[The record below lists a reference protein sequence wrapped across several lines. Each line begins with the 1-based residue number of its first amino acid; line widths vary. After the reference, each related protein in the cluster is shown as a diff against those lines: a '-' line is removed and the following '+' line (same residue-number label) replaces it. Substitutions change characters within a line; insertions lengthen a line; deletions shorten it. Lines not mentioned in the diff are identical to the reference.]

1 MITSGITASRD
12 QIVATIRTTA
22 EASGVDFS
30 YLVKQAQV
38 ESGLNPNARAG
49 TSSAAGLFQFT
60 SGTWLK
66 MVERHGET
74 HGLGAEAAA
83 LRSGSASKSDVAKLL
98 EKRHDPEL
106 STRLAAQFAI
116 ENAQSLVAS
125 GVKQVGPTEL
135 YLAHFLGAGGSAKF
149 LQEMEKNPNAPAAPA
164 MRSAADANR
173 PIFYAKGEPVSYR
186 AIYDRFAKKFDISA
200 SVSPVI
206 AKISAD
212 ALERSKMA
220 RAEPMIPSIDDLMS
234 KKTPTD
240 LVAKRPTDQDLVSIL
255 GKSPEKS
262 QSVQPQT
269 LRARSSAPFMI
280 ARPEAAAAPVD
291 LPAVNAAS
299 MAKFLESASQW
310 QTEPGLAPPDN
321 GMAGRDASQ
330 GARSQG

>member
-66 MVERHGET
+66 MVERHGAS

-83 LRSGSASKSDVAKLL
+83 LRSGSVSKSDVAKLL
-98 EKRHDPEL
+98 DKRHDPEL

-116 ENAQSLVAS
+116 ENAKSLVAS

-173 PIFYAKGEPVSYR
+173 PIFYSKGEPVSYR
-186 AIYDRFAKKFDISA
+186 AIYDRFAKKFDNSA
-200 SVSPVI
+200 NVSPVI

-212 ALERSKMA
+212 ALERSMMA
-220 RAEPMIPSIDDLMS
+220 LAEPMIPSIDDLIS
-234 KKTPTD
+234 KKTPSD
-240 LVAKRPTDQDLVSIL
+240 LVAKRPTDQDLSSIL
-255 GKSPEKS
+255 GKQPEKS
-262 QSVQPQT
+262 QSVQQQT

-280 ARPEAAAAPVD
+280 ARPEVAATPVD

-299 MAKFLESASQW
+299 MAKFLSSASQW
-310 QTEPGLAPPDN
+310 QTEPGLSPPNN
-321 GMAGRDASQ
+321 GMMGRDASQ
-330 GARSQG
+330 GVRSQV